1 MNNYEYIIASLPDL
15 TLQASGPSDHRQSQG
30 LQGQASGPSDH
41 RQDQGPDVDAI
52 IEEIREQLSPED
64 IAELQTLLDGFE
76 SGKLTPEFYAG
87 ALASRQDFIREYF
100 RFDLNVRNTKVA
112 YLNEAI
118 GRPEGTDIM
127 YPCGS
132 GWQAAPGT
140 VTEKP
145 DGCTYEPGD
154 YDGEPEVS
162 AVLNGSDILERE
174 RGLDNIMWAKVE
186 ELTNLHIFDL
196 DIILG
201 FVVRLKIIDRWL
213 KLDPETGR
221 ELFGRLVAEIRSGSR
236 PASTATAATKEAA
249 ATKE

>member
-15 TLQASGPSDHRQSQG
+15 TLQASGPSVHRQSQG
-30 LQGQASGPSDH
+30 LQGQASVPSVH

-52 IEEIREQLSPED
+52 IGDIREQLSPD
-64 IAELQTLLDGFE
+64 DLAELQKLLDGFE
-76 SGKLTPEFYAG
+76 SGKLTPEFYSG

-118 GRPEGTDIM
+118 GRPEGTDVMILE
-127 YPCGS
+127 G
-132 GWQAAPGT
+132 
-140 VTEKP
+140 
-145 DGCTYEPGD
+145 YEPGD
-154 YDGEPEVS
+154 YDEEPEVS

-221 ELFGRLVAEIRSGSR
+221 ELFGRLVAEIRSGS
-236 PASTATAATKEAA
+236 PVAASIKE
-249 ATKE
+249 